1 MQNER
6 TCCIDKKRAISMYDI
21 PILKLQP
28 SKKRFLDRT
37 IWLQSPLIAY
47 DSRYIE
53 TVSSSFLE
61 KQYRQNYCISIII
74 NQNLEAL
81 DEKKNGTYCFTFM
94 KKTVNFKIG
103 DSL

>member
-1 MQNER
+1 
-6 TCCIDKKRAISMYDI
+6 MYDI

-61 KQYRQNYCISIII
+61 KQYRQNYCISMII

-81 DEKKNGTYCFTFM
+81 DKKKRHLLFYFYEKN
-94 KKTVNFKIG
+94 
-103 DSL
+103 S